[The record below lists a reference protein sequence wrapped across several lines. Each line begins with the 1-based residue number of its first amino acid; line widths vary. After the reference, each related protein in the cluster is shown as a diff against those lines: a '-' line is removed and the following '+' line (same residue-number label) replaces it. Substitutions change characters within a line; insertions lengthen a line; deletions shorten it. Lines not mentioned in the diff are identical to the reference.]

1 MKLVR
6 DATQPEGVRVD
17 LRLFEGNGL
26 NDSDEVIEQG
36 DVGEDEEVV
45 VAHDVS
51 GPLGPVALSE
61 LDQVLLIELWQ
72 TSGAASA
79 VLIAAFEGGM
89 APRPPGT
96 LWSDP
101 RA

>member
-51 GPLGPVALSE
+51 SPRCTVAPRE
-61 LDQVLLIELWQ
+61 LAHILLIEL
-72 TSGAASA
+72 
-79 VLIAAFEGGM
+79 
-89 APRPPGT
+89 
-96 LWSDP
+96 
-101 RA
+101 